1 MKNTEILNKAK
12 SYVREFLIKNLDPA
26 FVFHNFEYIEEVIS
40 VARKILQDANINEED
55 AEKVLLAAC
64 FQHTGYAVSP
74 ENNPVNS
81 VEIARKFF
89 VAQHYPDT
97 KTDQVLQL
105 ITSDTTRQT
114 PQTELDSILHDA
126 NFSYL
131 GRKRCFKR
139 TKLLRIEREY
149 IEKRKISTA
158 EWNQYLLDLLVKVKY
173 YTNFGQREFANTK
186 LDNIALQRQI
196 LADDT
201 IKETRKKTGKDLGR
215 GVDTLFRITL
225 RNHNNLSSIADG
237 KANMIISINTLVLS
251 IFISVGT
258 AIFTLQERGSDVS
271 VEFKFLIPVIVLMIS
286 SLTAIIFAVLSAI
299 PTVKGSEFTEEEVDQ
314 YKVSLLFFGNF
325 LKIGKPRFVN
335 YLTELKGNQDVLYE
349 TLAKDLYN
357 LGFVLRKKYRLLTIA
372 YRVFV
377 GGLVL
382 SVLIFLIVSMI

>member
-1 MKNTEILNKAK
+1 MKNTKILNKAK
-12 SYVREFLIKNLDPA
+12 DYVRAFLNEKLDSA
-26 FVFHNFEYIEEVIS
+26 FVFHNYEYVEEVTS
-40 VARKILQDANINEED
+40 VTRKILQEAELHEEQ
-55 AEKVLLAAC
+55 AEQVMLAAI
-64 FQHTGYAVSP
+64 FQHTGYSVSP
-74 ENNPVNS
+74 ENNPAHS
-81 VEIARKFF
+81 AGIARNFLT
-89 VAQHYPDT
+89 AENYPDAAIE
-97 KTDQVLQL
+97 QVLEL
-105 ITSDTTRQT
+105 IRADTARDT
-114 PQTELDSILHDA
+114 PKTTLESILHDA
-126 NFSYL
+126 NYSYL

-139 TKLLRIEREY
+139 AKLLRIEREY

-158 EWNQYLLDLLVKVKY
+158 EWNQYFLDMLVQAKY
-173 YTNFGQREFANTK
+173 HTPYGQREFAGSK
-186 LDNIALQRQI
+186 LDNITLQRQI

-201 IKETRKKTGKDLGR
+201 VKETRKKTGKDLGR

-271 VEFKFLIPVIVLMIS
+271 VEFKFLIPVILLMIS
-286 SLTAIIFAVLSAI
+286 SLLAIIFAVLSAI
-299 PTVKGSEFTEEEVDQ
+299 PTVKGSDFTDEQVAQ
-314 YKVSLLFFGNF
+314 FKVSLLFFGNF

-335 YLTELKGNQDVLYE
+335 YLTELKGNQDALYE

-377 GGLVL
+377 GGLIL
-382 SVLIFLIVSMI
+382 SVLVFLIVSLL